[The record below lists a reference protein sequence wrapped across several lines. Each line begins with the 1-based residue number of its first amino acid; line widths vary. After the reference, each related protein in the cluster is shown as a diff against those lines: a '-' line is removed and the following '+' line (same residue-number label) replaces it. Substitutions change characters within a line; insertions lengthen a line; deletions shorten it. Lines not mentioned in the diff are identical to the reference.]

1 MPLGLKDIHEAL
13 RSLEREG
20 YDRSQLEALLI
31 HSDDLSILIE
41 TVVMDNGNA
50 YPVAKAASFDKGL
63 RKDLKLFGVK
73 IIENEYVERGS
84 IFKIFKN
91 GPLSMHPQGFDFNRT
106 ITMPEELKSPTVAD
120 EKKENKKYSDKRRI
134 DLR

>member
-1 MPLGLKDIHEAL
+1 MPLGLEDIHEAL

-20 YDRSQLEALLI
+20 YDRGQLEALLI
-31 HSDDLSILIE
+31 HSDDFEILIK
-41 TVVMDNGNA
+41 A
-50 YPVAKAASFDKGL
+50 VALKDASTFHEAIVLSNEIKRDFRL
-63 RKDLKLFGVK
+63 LGVK

-91 GPLSMHPQGFDFNRT
+91 GPLSMHPQGFGFNRT
-106 ITMPEELKSPTVAD
+106 ITIPEEIKSPTVAD